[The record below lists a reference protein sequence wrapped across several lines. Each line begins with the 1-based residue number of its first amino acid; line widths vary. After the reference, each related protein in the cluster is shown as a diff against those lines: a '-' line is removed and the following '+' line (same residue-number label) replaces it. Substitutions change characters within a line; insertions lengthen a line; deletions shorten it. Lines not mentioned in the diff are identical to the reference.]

1 MKLFDYVNQRRQ
13 QGIERAATS
22 AGDAWTREATVFVR
36 DYLVSNP
43 TLFTDDLWA
52 AGLPRPT
59 SKRALGSVLQQASRA
74 GWMTKKTADTGE
86 TLALPS
92 AASNGQLKAVWR
104 SELYPQNERTT
115 K

>member
-1 MKLFDYVNQRRQ
+1 MSYTKLFNS
-13 QGIERAATS
+13 IITS
-22 AGDAWTREATVFVR
+22 TIWTE
-36 DYLVSNP
+36 
-43 TLFTDDLWA
+43 DDLWA

-59 SKRALGSVLQQASRA
+59 SKRALGSVLQQASKA

-92 AASNGQLKAVWR
+92 AASNGQLKAVWK